1 VTPRSSSPAG
11 ALTLA
16 GVLIVSAALGF
27 LFHRLTSRHE
37 TDLRPVAMVTTATGA
52 QSPPAPPPSPPIPE
66 KLPDISLPD
75 TNGKPHRLSE
85 WVGQPLIV
93 NFWAT
98 WCEPCRREIPLL
110 KSLRLEKSR
119 NRAEVVGI
127 AVDHLDSVRKYAED
141 MRIDYP
147 ILVGEQGG
155 LEAAAAFG
163 AEPVLPF
170 TAFADSRGDIVSLK
184 FGELHPDEAA
194 FILARL
200 ADLDAGRLELAAARS
215 QITDELHRLAL
226 ARTLA
231 PAAATN

>member
-1 VTPRSSSPAG
+1 MTSRPSSPAG
-11 ALTLA
+11 ALTLV
-16 GVLIVSAALGF
+16 GVLVVCAALGF

-37 TDLRPVAMVTTATGA
+37 TDLRPVAGVMSPAGA
-52 QSPPAPPPSPPIPE
+52 QAPASPPPPPPIPE

-75 TNGKPHRLSE
+75 TSGKPHHLSE
-85 WVGQPLIV
+85 WSGQTLIV

-119 NRAEVVGI
+119 NRTEIVGI
-127 AVDHLDSVRKYAED
+127 AVDHLDSVRKYVED
-141 MRIDYP
+141 MHIDYP

-170 TAFADSRGDIVSLK
+170 TAFADSQGDIVSLK

-200 ADLDAGRLELAAARS
+200 ADLDAGRLGLAAARR
-215 QITDELHRLAL
+215 QITEELHRLAL
-226 ARTLA
+226 TRTGA
-231 PAAATN
+231 PAAAAN